1 MSVPQRIAITGA
13 SGLIGTALVGHLKS
27 EGHTV
32 QRFVRRPVVAPD
44 EIQWDPKTGYVDIE
58 ALRGV
63 DAIIHLAGVGVG
75 DKRWSKKYKSE
86 ILNSRLLGTTA
97 IAHAVNEVKAQILNS
112 RLLGTEAIAKAVAE
126 VKPQVFISASAIGW
140 YGESGNR
147 AVVESD
153 RVGDDFLAAVC
164 REWEGAADLVT
175 DVRTVKIRTGLV
187 LDPTGGAL
195 GKMLPLFRFG
205 LGGKLGN
212 GKQWWSW
219 ITLHDVIRAIT
230 FLLENKVSGPVNL
243 TSPNPVT
250 NQEFT
255 SALARA
261 MHRPALFPAPA
272 IALKV
277 ALGGFSSEILGSKKV
292 APQVLT
298 DAGFTWDYPHITNAL
313 TALIQE

>member
-1 MSVPQRIAITGA
+1 VSTPQRIAITGA
-13 SGLIGTALVGHLKS
+13 SGLIGSALVGHLKS

-32 QRFVRRPVVAPD
+32 QRLVRRTPVSPD
-44 EIQWDPKTGYVDIE
+44 EVQWDPKTGYVDLE

-63 DAIIHLAGVGVG
+63 DAIIHLAGAGVG
-75 DKRWSKKYKSE
+75 DKRWNRKYKAE

-97 IAHAVNEVKAQILNS
+97 IANAV
-112 RLLGTEAIAKAVAE
+112 TELA
-126 VKPQVFISASAIGW
+126 PQVFISASAIGW

-153 RVGDDFLAAVC
+153 KCGDDFLAAVC
-164 REWEGAADLVT
+164 REWEGAADT
-175 DVRTVKIRTGLV
+175 AHNTRTVKIRTGLV

-205 LGGKLGN
+205 LGGKMGN

-219 ITLHDVIRAIT
+219 ITLHDLIRAIT
-230 FLLENKVSGPVNL
+230 FMLESDISGPVNL
-243 TSPNPVT
+243 TAPNPVT

-261 MHRPALFPAPA
+261 LHRPALFPAPA
-272 IALKV
+272 IALKI
-277 ALGGFSSEILGSKKV
+277 AMGGFSAEILGSKKV
-292 APQVLT
+292 MPNVLT
-298 DAGFTWDYPHITNAL
+298 EAGFEWDYPHITSALNAL
-313 TALIQE
+313 VTP

>member
-1 MSVPQRIAITGA
+1 MSLPQRIAITGA
-13 SGLIGTALVGHLKS
+13 SGLIGSALVGYLKS

-32 QRFVRRPVVAPD
+32 QRLVRRNVVAPD
-44 EIQWDPKTGYVDIE
+44 EIRWDPKTGYVDVE

-63 DAIIHLAGVGVG
+63 DAVIHLAGVGVG
-75 DKRWSKKYKSE
+75 DKRWTKKYRSE

-97 IAHAVNEVKAQILNS
+97 IAHAVNEI
-112 RLLGTEAIAKAVAE
+112 
-126 VKPQVFISASAIGW
+126 KPQVFISASAIGW

-164 REWEGAADLVT
+164 REWEAAADLAEGTRV
-175 DVRTVKIRTGLV
+175 VKIRTGLV

-195 GKMLPLFRFG
+195 GRMLPLFRLG
-205 LGGKLGN
+205 VGGKLGN

-219 ITLHDVIRAIT
+219 ITLHDVVRAIA
-230 FLLENKVSGPVNL
+230 FLLENNISGPVNL

-272 IALKV
+272 LALKI

-292 APQVLT
+292 TPRVLT
-298 DAGFTWDYPHITNAL
+298 EAGFTWNYSHITNAL
-313 TALIQE
+313 TALIED

>member
-13 SGLIGTALVGHLKS
+13 SGLIGSALVGHLKS

-32 QRFVRRPVVAPD
+32 QRLVRRATVSPD

-63 DAIIHLAGVGVG
+63 DAVIHLAGVGVG
-75 DKRWSKKYKSE
+75 DKRWSKRYKAE

-97 IAHAVNEVKAQILNS
+97 IAN
-112 RLLGTEAIAKAVAE
+112 AVAE

-140 YGESGNR
+140 YGDSGNR

-153 RVGDDFLAAVC
+153 SAGNDFLAAVC
-164 REWEGAADLVT
+164 REWEAAADLAGG
-175 DVRTVKIRTGLV
+175 VRTVKIRTGLV

-195 GKMLPLFRFG
+195 GRMLPLFRFG
-205 LGGKLGN
+205 LGGKLGS

-219 ITLHDVIRAIT
+219 ITLHDVVRAIE
-230 FLLENKVSGPVNL
+230 FALANPISGPINL
-243 TSPNPVT
+243 TTPNPVT

-255 SALARA
+255 AALARA
-261 MHRPALFPAPA
+261 MKRPALFPAPA
-272 IALKV
+272 IALKI

-292 APQVLT
+292 LPNALS
-298 DAGFTWDYPHITNAL
+298 DAGFVWDYPHITNAL
-313 TALIQE
+313 TALIDQ

>member
-13 SGLIGTALVGHLKS
+13 SGLIGSALVGHLKS

-32 QRFVRRPVVAPD
+32 QRLVRRATVAPD

-63 DAIIHLAGVGVG
+63 EAVIHLAGVGVG
-75 DKRWSKKYKSE
+75 DKRWTKRYKSE

-97 IAHAVNEVKAQILNS
+97 IAN
-112 RLLGTEAIAKAVAE
+112 AVAE

-140 YGESGNR
+140 YGDSGNR

-153 RVGDDFLAAVC
+153 SVGNDFLAAVC
-164 REWEGAADLVT
+164 REWEGAADLAG
-175 DVRTVKIRTGLV
+175 DVRTVKLRTGLV

-195 GKMLPLFRFG
+195 GRMLPLFRFG

-219 ITLHDVIRAIT
+219 ITLHDQIRAIV
-230 FLLENKVSGPVNL
+230 FALENKIEGPVNL

-255 SALARA
+255 AGLARA
-261 MHRPALFPAPA
+261 LHRPALFPAPA
-272 IALKV
+272 FALKI

-292 APQVLT
+292 MPQALL
-298 DAGFTWDYPHITNAL
+298 DAGFVFDYPHIAPAL
-313 TALIQE
+313 AALVD

>member
-1 MSVPQRIAITGA
+1 MRVPQRIAISGS
-13 SGLIGTALVGHLKS
+13 SGLIGSALVGHLKS

-32 QRFVRRPVVAPD
+32 QRLVRRAPIAPD
-44 EIQWDPKTGYVDIE
+44 EVQWDPQTGFVDLS
-58 ALRGV
+58 ALEGV
-63 DAIIHLAGVGVG
+63 DAVIHLAGVGVG

-97 IAHAVNEVKAQILNS
+97 IA
-112 RLLGTEAIAKAVAE
+112 KAVAQL
-126 VKPQVFISASAIGW
+126 KPQVFISASAIGW

-147 AVVESD
+147 AVVETD

-164 REWEGAADLVT
+164 REWEAAADLAG

-195 GKMLPLFRFG
+195 GKMLPLFRLGF
-205 LGGKLGN
+205 GGKLGS

-219 ITLHDVIRAIT
+219 ITLHDQLRAVDFALTNPI
-230 FLLENKVSGPVNL
+230 SGPVNL

-261 MHRPALFPAPA
+261 LHRPAVFPAPA
-272 IALKV
+272 IALKI

-292 APQVLT
+292 IPHVLQE
-298 DAGFTWDYPHITNAL
+298 AGFTWDYPHITDAL
-313 TALIQE
+313 NLLVQD

>member
-13 SGLIGTALVGHLKS
+13 SGLIGSALVGHLKS

-32 QRFVRRPVVAPD
+32 QRLVRRATVSPD

-63 DAIIHLAGVGVG
+63 DAVIHLAGVGVG
-75 DKRWSKKYKSE
+75 DKRWTKRYKSE

-97 IAHAVNEVKAQILNS
+97 IAN
-112 RLLGTEAIAKAVAE
+112 AVAE

-140 YGESGNR
+140 YGDSGNR
-147 AVVESD
+147 AVVETDS
-153 RVGDDFLAAVC
+153 VGNDFLAAVC
-164 REWEGAADLVT
+164 REWEGAADLAGE
-175 DVRTVKIRTGLV
+175 VRTVKLRTGLV

-195 GKMLPLFRFG
+195 GRMLPLFRFG
-205 LGGKLGN
+205 LGGKLGS

-219 ITLHDVIRAIT
+219 ITLHDVVRAII
-230 FLLENKVSGPVNL
+230 FALEHPISGPVNL
-243 TSPNPVT
+243 TTPNPVT

-255 SALARA
+255 AALAQA
-261 MHRPALFPAPA
+261 MKRPALFPAPA
-272 IALKV
+272 IALKI

-292 APQVLT
+292 LPNALS
-298 DAGFTWDYPHITNAL
+298 DAGFVWDYPHITNAL
-313 TALIQE
+313 TALIDQ